1 MGLLPRFSCLLLCL
15 ALGGCAAVKSA
26 GQWLGLLPLNP
37 LREVQI
43 SAAADANGS
52 SATQLDIVWVLDAT
66 AQAQLPKTGPQW
78 FAGKAALLAGRSSEL
93 LVLHLEV
100 PVGSTVQSLSLPA
113 GHDQALAVLVYPNY
127 IAPGGQAMGTVT
139 GFRCVRIELAAA
151 VVDYRSCP

>member
-1 MGLLPRFSCLLLCL
+1 MGRLPRATCLLLCL

-43 SAAADANGS
+43 SAAADANAS
-52 SATQLDIVWVLDAT
+52 SATQLDLVWVLDT
-66 AQAQLPKTGPQW
+66 AALAQLPKTGPQW
-78 FAGKAALLAGRSSEL
+78 FAGKAALLAGRSSDL

-100 PVGSTVQSLSLPA
+100 PVGSAVQNLTLPA

-139 GFRCVRIELAAA
+139 AFRCVRIELAAA
-151 VVDYRSCP
+151 AIDYSSCP